1 MTVVCMP
8 NCAFLSETS
17 RMIAIYRCLREQ
29 GVPALVATHGGT
41 HEFVLEREG
50 IPYDSLE
57 PRMGAEECRHFVE
70 RIVDPRLP
78 VYDRDVLAAC
88 VRAEMDYL
96 TRCGASA
103 VLIGFT
109 LSAVLSARGV
119 GAPLVV
125 SHLGSFVPPALERG
139 MFRFAEHF
147 DNPITGMLPRSWLDR
162 GAGWLFQR
170 VRWQTALFNAV
181 ADELGIERVRS
192 TMDVLMGDLTLVT
205 DVPEILGI
213 PDDALEAWRPR
224 DERFLRP
231 GARLKYAGAIF
242 ARLFGDVPDDVSGF
256 LQTEKPKVY
265 VSLASS
271 RREYLERV
279 LATLSRMDVRVVV
292 TSTLHEGDFDA
303 HENILVKDFLP
314 SHRVMPMC
322 DLAVIHGGQGSVQT
336 AIASGVPVVG
346 FPLQPEQNFNL
357 GLVERH
363 GAGRC
368 LSLRSL
374 KRRKLRGAVERV
386 LGDASY
392 RAAMGRLKAWQAAR
406 DGPLEAARA
415 IRSLVAQ

>member
-1 MTVVCMP
+1 MTVVCLP
-8 NCAFLSETS
+8 NCGFLSETS
-17 RMIAIYRCLREQ
+17 RMIAVYRALQEL
-29 GVPALVATHGGT
+29 GVPARIATRGGT
-41 HEFVLEREG
+41 YEPVLQREG
-50 IPYDSLE
+50 IPYDRLG
-57 PRMGAEECRHFVE
+57 PRMSAEASRQVVE
-70 RIVDPRLP
+70 RVIDPRVP
-78 VYDRDVLAAC
+78 AYDRDVLAAC

-119 GAPLVV
+119 GVPLVV
-125 SHLGSFVPPALERG
+125 THLGSFVPPALERG
-139 MFRFAEHF
+139 MFRFAEYF

-170 VRWQTALFNAV
+170 VRWQAPLFNAV

-213 PDDALEAWRPR
+213 PEDELEAWRPR

-231 GARLKYAGAIF
+231 GARLRYAGAIF
-242 ARLFGDVPDDVSGF
+242 ARLFGDVPDDVSEF
-256 LQTEKPKVY
+256 LQTEKSKVY

-271 RREYLERV
+271 RREYLEWV
-279 LATLSRMDVRVVV
+279 LATLARMDVRAVV
-292 TSTLHEGDFDA
+292 TSTVHEGELGGSA
-303 HENILVKDFLP
+303 NILVRDFLP

-322 DLAVIHGGQGSVQT
+322 DLAIIHGGQGSVQT
-336 AIASGVPVVG
+336 AIASGVPVIG

-357 GLVERH
+357 RLVERH
-363 GAGRC
+363 GGGRC

-374 KRRKLRGAVERV
+374 KRGKLRGAVERV

-392 RAAMGRLKAWQAAR
+392 RTAMGRLKAWQAAR

-415 IRSLVAQ
+415 VRSLVA